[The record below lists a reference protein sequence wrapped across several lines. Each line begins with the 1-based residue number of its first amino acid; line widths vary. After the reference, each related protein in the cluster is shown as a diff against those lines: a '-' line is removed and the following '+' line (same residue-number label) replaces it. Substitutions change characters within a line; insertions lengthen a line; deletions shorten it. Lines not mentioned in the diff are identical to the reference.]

1 MSEKIKNVAV
11 LTNNT
16 ALSQDN
22 LALLSKKFDIVN
34 LEEKSQKKAQAII
47 VIGGDGTMLHS
58 IHQYMDLNIPFYGIK
73 AGHLGFLMNDLTLT
87 EASVDDIYKDI
98 NNSKTISIYPL
109 HMKATCINGECFEE
123 LALNEVSLLRQT
135 HQAAKVELH
144 VNGDMQIETLVSD
157 GIIVSTP
164 AGSTAYNLSAGG
176 PILPINVNLLAITPI
191 SPFRPRRWTGALLNS
206 DSQIKIR
213 IIDPAKRPVSATAD
227 FHEVR
232 DIKEVDVTLSDKK
245 LELLF
250 SPRQSFEDKTLKE
263 QFSST

>member
-11 LTNNT
+11 LTNNNN
-16 ALSQDN
+16 LSKKN
-22 LALLSKKFDIVN
+22 LDLLSKKFDIVD
-34 LEEKSQKKAQAII
+34 LENKAHEKAQAVI

-73 AGHLGFLMNDLTLT
+73 AGHLGFLMNDVTLT
-87 EASVDDIYKDI
+87 EDTVDDIYKDI
-98 NNSKTISIYPL
+98 NHSKTISISPL
-109 HMKATCINGECFEE
+109 HMKATCINGESFEE

-135 HQAAKVELH
+135 HQAAKLELH

-176 PILPINVNLLAITPI
+176 PILPINANLLAITPI
-191 SPFRPRRWTGALLNS
+191 SPFRPRRWHGALLNS
-206 DSQIKIR
+206 DSKVKIR

-232 DIKEVDVTLSDKK
+232 DIKEVDITLSNKK
-245 LELLF
+245 IELLF